1 MQYPLDRLHY
11 VMFQLLFFVL
21 VPSLLAVSQTT
32 AGAEKNKPIAASD
45 EGSGLLK
52 PLHARDTGN
61 PHTTGAVVDSSHA
74 YTEKCAE
81 IERYFM
87 TMAASAMTTTADDD
101 DSSSP
106 WTSLVTIAKP
116 YPITVQGHAERPFC
130 FRVIFYAPASPATAF
145 DLLANILRRTEWDE
159 LTDTTRVVQGLGK
172 GDAIHYVKMKGIWP
186 TAARDSVLIS
196 RITAIRTKGN
206 GGEGEEEDGF
216 LNVSQ
221 SIEDSRIPEKQA
233 EGIVRM
239 EATLA
244 GQLVTNVSRDDRARF
259 GLEGENWCKVVQIA
273 DGDMK
278 GWIPKSVIKFVATQ
292 ALPRSLTKV
301 CRLLAAIPST
311 RESLL
316 LLRPPTE
323 AALSFSPGDPE
334 KPAALSARAVVAS
347 PASAALLPSP
357 PPPPP
362 SVVAPPPPSTR
373 AVVRVG
379 RATWMGWTRV
389 ILRYA
394 TPAVIAALTSLVFH
408 FYMRRRR

>member
-1 MQYPLDRLHY
+1 
-11 VMFQLLFFVL
+11 
-21 VPSLLAVSQTT
+21 
-32 AGAEKNKPIAASD
+32 
-45 EGSGLLK
+45 
-52 PLHARDTGN
+52 
-61 PHTTGAVVDSSHA
+61 
-74 YTEKCAE
+74 
-81 IERYFM
+81 
-87 TMAASAMTTTADDD
+87 MAASAKTTTTDDD
-101 DSSSP
+101 DDSSP

-159 LTDTTRVVQGLGK
+159 LTDTTKVVQGLGK

-206 GGEGEEEDGF
+206 GREGEEEDGF

-259 GLEGENWCKVVQIA
+259 GLEGDNWSKVVQIA

-323 AALSFSPGDPE
+323 AGLSFSSGDAE
-334 KPAALSARAVVAS
+334 KPALSARAVIAS
-347 PASAALLPSP
+347 PASVALPPSPSP
-357 PPPPP
+357 P
-362 SVVAPPPPSTR
+362 SVAAPPPPPSTR